1 MQKKKNAT
9 AYKQVINSLKV
20 CRRLLT
26 NSCTL
31 QWVYQLTE
39 TNMWADKHTVVHK
52 SWSVNG
58 DTERYVQK

>member
-1 MQKKKNAT
+1 MQKKA
-9 AYKQVINSLKV
+9 AADKQVINLLKV
-20 CRRLLT
+20 CRHVLT

-39 TNMWADKHTVVHK
+39 TKMCVNKHTVVRK